1 MIYTLGKNLRW
12 WIDIFTLAT
21 FCWSFCFVFAFRLL
35 LTDPKSR
42 KVIICE
48 SPLVPI
54 VVKQTI
60 ARLLFDYFQ
69 VPSLSFVPIHLMAL
83 LTTGLTTGLVI
94 DCGHL
99 ETTTLPVR
107 TRRCVCMKMIIIEL
121 TFCLFR
127 STLHVLWFHILPL
140 HHWQAKQ

>member
-1 MIYTLGKNLRW
+1 MISTSGK
-12 WIDIFTLAT
+12 
-21 FCWSFCFVFAFRLL
+21 SFLYKYEFFLLTYKQRLL

-60 ARLLFDYFQ
+60 ARILFDYFQ

-83 LTTGLTTGLVI
+83 MTTGLTTGLVI

-99 ETTTLPVR
+99 ETTTLPVSILY
-107 TRRCVCMKMIIIEL
+107 TSIIARSL
-121 TFCLFR
+121 TL
-127 STLHVLWFHILPL
+127 I
-140 HHWQAKQ
+140 HHPV